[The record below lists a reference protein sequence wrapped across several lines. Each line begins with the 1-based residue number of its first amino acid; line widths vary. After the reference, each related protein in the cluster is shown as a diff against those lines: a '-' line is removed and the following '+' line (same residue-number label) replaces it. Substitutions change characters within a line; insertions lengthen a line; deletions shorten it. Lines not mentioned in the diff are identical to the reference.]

1 MKRIRNK
8 SISWKLIINNII
20 NNKYNEINNKT
31 KSDNDTEIRDNDTE
45 ISDNISLVG
54 NAERLSIY
62 NVLLVCLCFNRVI
75 TQQRRLIHRK

>member
-1 MKRIRNK
+1 MK
-8 SISWKLIINNII
+8 SIINKTISWNLIINNII

-31 KSDNDTEIRDNDTE
+31 KSDNDTE

>member
-31 KSDNDTEIRDNDTE
+31 KSDNDTEI
-45 ISDNISLVG
+45 SDNISLVG
-54 NAERLSIY
+54 KMLKGFLFTMFCWFVF
-62 NVLLVCLCFNRVI
+62 VLTGLLHNRED
-75 TQQRRLIHRK
+75 

>member
-1 MKRIRNK
+1 MKSIINK
-8 SISWKLIINNII
+8 SISWNLIINNII

-31 KSDNDTEIRDNDTE
+31 KSDNDTE

-75 TQQRRLIHRK
+75 TQQRRLIHIK

>member
-1 MKRIRNK
+1 MKSIINK

-31 KSDNDTEIRDNDTE
+31 KSDNDTE

-75 TQQRRLIHRK
+75 TQQRRLIHIK